1 MLIKVYKRNRR
12 SSFVKLT
19 AGSLLMVVFA
29 SLLITSAIIPAFAVQ
44 LDTLLIPKRD
54 KAEALYK
61 SIRVVYVEYPNG
73 GKLQSTLQNAG
84 DKIVF
89 TANKDTPG
97 VQGLIEKI
105 NTNLLK
111 EKSSPVTVEDVKI
124 DYKAELK
131 ADEKRAVLEH
141 NLKLDLIVTRFVLH
155 AGSTSEGTFIDLN
168 WRGLHVDE
176 PVVLTTEEYGDVEIN
191 FPSGYFYN
199 KHPEVMKELENTEA
213 MQVLTRSTI
222 DFRELTEL
230 SIDKWDWL
238 FDPSGSIK
246 ESERFG
252 FKEVEGANLVTF
264 FAYGASSV
272 ETGTAVGREK
282 VMKIDVTLDAP
293 YTVRSTEPPSSAT
306 IQVTGY
312 ATESIQGTDEG
323 ALVFD
328 FVPEGAGKSYTGGFP
343 IVVLAVLGGVMG
355 AVAGFVLW
363 RANKK

>member
-1 MLIKVYKRNRR
+1 MVA
-12 SSFVKLT
+12 F
-19 AGSLLMVVFA
+19 ALL
-29 SLLITSAIIPAFAVQ
+29 LLTSAIIPAFAVQ

-61 SIRVVYVEYPNG
+61 SIEVIYIEYPNG
-73 GKLQSTLQNAG
+73 GKLQSTLKNAS
-84 DKIVF
+84 DKIAF

-97 VQGLIEKI
+97 VQELIEKI
-105 NTNLLK
+105 NTNLIRQ
-111 EKSSPVTVEDVKI
+111 KSSPVIVEDVKI

-131 ADEKRAVLEH
+131 ADERRAVLEH
-141 NLKLDLIVTRFVLH
+141 NLKLDLIVTRFVLN
-155 AGSTSEGTFIDLN
+155 AGSTSEGTLIDLN
-168 WRGLHVDE
+168 WRGLNVDE
-176 PVVLTTEEYGDVEIN
+176 PVVLTTEQYGDVEIN
-191 FPSGYFYN
+191 FPSGYYYN

-213 MQVLTRSTI
+213 IQVLNRATI
-222 DFRELTEL
+222 DFRELTDI
-230 SIDKWDWL
+230 SIDKWHWL

-246 ESERFG
+246 EAERFG

-264 FAYGASSV
+264 FALGEGSLR
-272 ETGTAVGREK
+272 EGIHREK
-282 VMKIDVTLDAP
+282 TTKAEVAVDGVQ
-293 YTVRSTEPPSSAT
+293 YVVRSTSPPSSAT

-343 IVVLAVLGGVMG
+343 IVVLAVLGGLMG